1 MLEGFEDLY
10 EVSNKGRVRSVDRVF
25 VRKNGR
31 IQPVKGKIL
40 KQTKDKDGYCK
51 VYLSNQGIEKNV
63 FVHRLVAE
71 AFIPNP
77 DNLPQ
82 VNHIN
87 SKKDDNR
94 VENLEWITNQQNVQ
108 HAYDFGN
115 GLKGLDHPN
124 ARQIGLFDNGK
135 LISVFESV
143 TKCAEILNIP
153 KKTLRKYIQKEK
165 YLFQRL
171 LVKYINDD
179 FDEYL
184 LNLNPFKRTLINL
197 QKQPICITD
206 KDGNILGIY
215 ESREVAEQI
224 NNFPKTV
231 LMPYKTKKIPYK
243 DMYYIKD
250 ITQYEYLICDDKYI
264 NRKL

>member
-1 MLEGFEDLY
+1 MLFRSFNIHLYPLFPSHDRLERLY

-51 VYLSNQGIEKNV
+51 VYLSNQGIKKNV

-94 VENLEWITNQQNVQ
+94 VENLEWVTNQQNVQ

-124 ARQIGLFDNGK
+124 ADADVCN
-135 LISVFESV
+135 
-143 TKCAEILNIP
+143 
-153 KKTLRKYIQKEK
+153 KK
-165 YLFQRL
+165 RL
-171 LVKYINDD
+171 LL
-179 FDEYL
+179 FL
-184 LNLNPFKRTLINL
+184 LI
-197 QKQPICITD
+197 
-206 KDGNILGIY
+206 
-215 ESREVAEQI
+215 
-224 NNFPKTV
+224 
-231 LMPYKTKKIPYK
+231 
-243 DMYYIKD
+243 
-250 ITQYEYLICDDKYI
+250 
-264 NRKL
+264 